1 MLYKNKLCSHV
12 TFLSLNKK
20 VTKEVSQRGATK
32 MRPLWKPPPH
42 HWPASK
48 NVPIFE
54 RLQLKNLQFFSW

>member
-42 HWPASK
+42 RHPTPE
-48 NVPIFE
+48 NVPIFG
-54 RLQLKNLQFFSW
+54 RLPRENL

>member
-32 MRPLWKPPPH
+32 MRPLWKPPPPRH
-42 HWPASK
+42 PIPE
-48 NVPIFE
+48 NVPIFGH
-54 RLQLKNLQFFSW
+54 LQR

>member
-1 MLYKNKLCSHV
+1 MLYKNEFCSHV

-32 MRPLWKPPPH
+32 MRPLWKPPPLRK
-42 HWPASK
+42 PASK

-54 RLQLKNLQFFSW
+54 RLQLINL